1 MLVCDSAPFSVQHDV
16 HCSPSFSGITI
27 PDQSSASPIRS
38 TGLPIDPSRRRLLQ
52 SALAAGV
59 VGSPPLMAEGVTN
72 KATKIVAGSL
82 DIKLKAHIN
91 NVVVIYLENRSF
103 NNLFGNF
110 PGVRQALSDVLA
122 AAFMRIGRKGSVLP
136 GSPKVWGGMV
146 PRGRTLGGKNY
157 LIAEDKISDLPNA
170 PFPLKD
176 AEGLPL
182 PESVITRDLWHLFY
196 QNQMQINGG
205 KNDHF
210 VAWADSGGLTMG
222 HYGETHKNLDLWKI
236 AQQYT
241 LCDNFFMAAFG
252 GSYLNHQ
259 FLISGRT
266 PEYFDAP
273 NTPAKKKIAVTEDG
287 IIGSRLAVDK
297 DSPASAL
304 NGKPKFVNDRA
315 ITPDGYAVNTM
326 APPYQPS
333 YIKPALGGDT
343 ALADPQDPSTL
354 PPQTYNT
361 IGDLLSQ
368 KGVSWAWYG
377 GAWQV
382 ALEYKGGGEKPNFQ
396 YHHQPFNYFKQFAP
410 GTAARANHLRDG
422 GLGDSPISNKFLAD
436 VIAGKLPAVT
446 FYKPQGNLNMHAGYS
461 DIESGDQHVANV
473 IEHLKKSPQW
483 KDMLVVVTFDENGG
497 WWDHVA
503 PPKGDRWGP
512 GSRIP
517 AILVSPYVKKSNVDH
532 SFYDTTSI
540 LRFITRLHDL
550 PLLEGL
556 TLRNTAFAERGALPP
571 GDLTGALS
579 FCLSVLGDFG
589 GN

>member
-1 MLVCDSAPFSVQHDV
+1 MSDKK
-16 HCSPSFSGITI
+16 I
-27 PDQSSASPIRS
+27 PGHIDNMD
-38 TGLPIDPSRRRLLQ
+38 LPVDPSRRRLLQ
-52 SALAAGV
+52 GAAAAG
-59 VGSPPLMAEGVTN
+59 
-72 KATKIVAGSL
+72 IAGSL
-82 DIKLKAHIN
+82 PIIGEAAVAKPDTRVSGSLDTKIKTHIK

-110 PGVRQALSDVLA
+110 PGVRYPLSEVPSA
-122 AAFMRIGRKGSVLP
+122 ASAQKDRDGSILP
-136 GSPKVWGGMV
+136 SLPKVWGGMV
-146 PRGRTLGGKNY
+146 PRGQSLGGKTY
-157 LIAEDKISDLPNA
+157 MIDEDKIHDLPNA
-170 PFPLKD
+170 PFALKD
-176 AEGLPL
+176 AEGQPL
-182 PESVITRDLWHLFY
+182 PTSVITRDLCHLFY

-205 KNDHF
+205 KNDQF
-210 VAWADSGGLTMG
+210 VAWADSGGLPMG

-266 PEYFDAP
+266 PEYFHASEGH
-273 NTPAKKKIAVTEDG
+273 ARKKIAVTEDG
-287 IIGSRLAVDK
+287 PKGTKLALDK
-297 DSPASAL
+297 DSPPSAL
-304 NGKPKFVNDRA
+304 NGKPKYVKDGA

-333 YIKPALGGDT
+333 YIKPPLDGDAT
-343 ALADPQDPSTL
+343 LADPEDPSTL
-354 PPQTYNT
+354 PPQTYDT
-361 IGDLLSQ
+361 IGDLLSR

-377 GAWQV
+377 GAWQA

-396 YHHQPFNYFKQFAP
+396 YHHQPLNYFKQFAP
-410 GTAARANHLRDG
+410 GTAARAEYLRDG

-461 DIESGDQHVANV
+461 DVESGDQHVANV
-473 IEHLKKSPQW
+473 LEHLRKSPQW
-483 KDMLVVVTFDENGG
+483 KNMLVVVTFDENGG

-517 AILVSPYVKKSNVDH
+517 AIIISPYAKKANVDH
-532 SFYDTTSI
+532 NFYDTTSI
-540 LRFITRLHDL
+540 MRFIMRLHDL

-556 TLRNTAFAERGALPP
+556 KVRNAAFAERGALPP
-571 GDLTGALS
+571 GDLTATLS
-579 FCLSVLGDFG
+579 FA
-589 GN
+589 